1 MNRILSCR
9 EWNSN
14 SLGTN
19 ERNESAIETGF
30 AILSGGGVSLIRIG
44 TKEMSGRVLLRLVK
58 NFRESL
64 RPKCFFFFLRL
75 SGRQPVVAKRDRAE
89 KRDRALE
96 PRK

>member
-64 RPKCFFFFLRL
+64 RPKCFFFFF
-75 SGRQPVVAKRDRAE
+75 AYRAGN
-89 KRDRALE
+89 RWWQRGTG
-96 PRK
+96 PRNVTAH

>member
-30 AILSGGGVSLIRIG
+30 AIPSGGGVSLIRIG

-64 RPKCFFFFLRL
+64 RPKCFFFSSLIGQATGGGKEGQ
-75 SGRQPVVAKRDRAE
+75 GRE
-89 KRDRALE
+89 T
-96 PRK
+96 